1 MNTTIT
7 TVQVDKLV
15 QEDNKNIRK
24 IFYNHIFGN
33 QENSVQIISYLL
45 DNYINTPYIDENNDL
60 VLQGYIPRQVYSLA
74 EHPYLHESAYQ
85 AFAIH
90 TKEDFDWNK
99 YPIFERRLQI
109 FLLICKKFSNVLNE
123 NHFINGYGFTAIQEI
138 SLNFDEKKFQYY
150 PDYFKDYVQEH
161 IIDKYDLINA
171 LPLIKKSFD
180 FGRRPPPLTAFK
192 VYTKKLVEFYR
203 E

>member
-1 MNTTIT
+1 MNTEIRTI
-7 TVQVDKLV
+7 QVDKLV
-15 QEDNKNIRK
+15 QEDTKNIRK
-24 IFYNHIFGN
+24 ILYNHIFGN

-60 VLQGYIPRQVYSLA
+60 VLQGYIPRQIYSLA

-85 AFAIH
+85 AFAFHIG
-90 TKEDFDWNK
+90 EDFDWSK

-109 FLLICKKFSNVLNE
+109 FILICKKFSNVLNE
-123 NHFINGYGFTAIQEI
+123 AHYINGYNRTTIQEI
-138 SLNFDEKKFQYY
+138 ALNFNQEKFQFY

-171 LPLIKKSFD
+171 LPLIRKSFD
-180 FGRRPPPLTAFK
+180 WGRQPPPISAFK
-192 VYTKKLVEFYR
+192 VHTKKLVEFHK